1 MDVMLDLLAEA
12 VKRYLLPGSLPLLL
26 FATTLALGWMYLDQR
41 RREWPQAFLTA
52 LVLFYWLLSLPI
64 VSNSLTA
71 GLSAGT
77 EPIDRPIDVD
87 AVVVLGGGASVPRV
101 DDLEMT
107 ILSEASARRALE
119 GARLYYLL
127 GPDWVIVSGGT
138 GRDPEVPES
147 EPLRTALI
155 QPGGPAERILTD
167 SGSSDTHDQAVLLAD
182 LLDEREAEEF
192 VLVTSPSHMRRS
204 LGAFRAVGL
213 DPLPSPA
220 EAAPEDAS
228 QSEEIL
234 WLPSIDALQES
245 TTAAREYMAI
255 GYYWLRGW
263 Y

>member
-1 MDVMLDLLAEA
+1 MDVMLELLVEA

-41 RREWPQAFLTA
+41 RREWPQALLTG
-52 LVLFYWLLSLPI
+52 LVVIYWLLSLPV

-77 EPIDRPIDVD
+77 EPVESSIDVD

-101 DDLEMT
+101 DGLEMT
-107 ILSEASARRALE
+107 ILSEGSARRALE
-119 GARLYYLL
+119 GARLYHFL
-127 GPDWVIVSGGT
+127 DTQWVIVSGGT

-147 EPLRTALI
+147 EPLRSALI
-155 QPGGPAERILTD
+155 EQGVPADRILTE
-167 SGSSDTHDQAVLLAD
+167 SGSSDTHDQAVLLFD
-182 LLDEREAEEF
+182 LLDEREVEKF
-192 VLVTSPSHMRRS
+192 VLVTSPAHMRRS

-220 EAAPEDAS
+220 QPAPEDAS

-234 WLPSIDALQES
+234 WLPSIEALGES
-245 TTAAREYMAI
+245 MTAAREYMAI